1 MSLRLSL
8 FITFLCALLLPGG
21 ASLANGGQL
30 HVVATHG
37 ILADVVRNVAGD
49 HAEVSSLVPVGAD
62 QHGFVPTPRDLTTV
76 AEADVVFIN
85 GAGWEES
92 LLDAVESAGEG
103 GNIVNASACVG
114 VLPSGAGMGHD
125 DDDHADEHADD
136 DDHAHDDD
144 DEHAD
149 EHADEMTTPTMTTMM
164 SMPRK
169 MTTPMMMT
177 MSTAMSMGKTT
188 TMTTMPRKMTTLMT
202 STMTTTP
209 TTTTRTKCRT
219 TSTAIAMTPKLPPS
233 SARTRTAMR
242 LSKPWVEPEK
252 STALAGM
259 TMMMDTDT
267 RTAPATRTCGWTRTM
282 SSIGR

>member
-136 DDHAHDDD
+136 ARTMTTTPMTTPTTTTMMTTSTS
-144 DEHAD
+144 
-149 EHADEMTTPTMTTMM
+149 DEMTTPTSMT
-164 SMPRK
+164 
-169 MTTPMMMT
+169 MT

-202 STMTTTP
+202 STMMTTP
-209 TTTTRTKCRT
+209 TTTTRTQCRT